1 MSLNVGRILS
11 SLPQYTSSFHF
22 QTLKPDFDAINQLK
36 GSNND
41 VFRGHFIAN
50 FGNQD
55 DYTGD
60 LKKKQEIMCIF

>member
-1 MSLNVGRILS
+1 MGGSFS

-22 QTLKPDFDAINQLK
+22 YPSQPDFDAINQLK

-41 VFRGHFIAN
+41 IFRGHFIAN

-55 DYTGD
+55 DYIGD
-60 LKKKQEIMCIF
+60 FKKKGRK